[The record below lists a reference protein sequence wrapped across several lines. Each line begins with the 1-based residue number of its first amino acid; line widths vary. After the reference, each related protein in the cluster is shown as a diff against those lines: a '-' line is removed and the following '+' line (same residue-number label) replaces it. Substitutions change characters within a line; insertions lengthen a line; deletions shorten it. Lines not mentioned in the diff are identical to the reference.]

1 MSFQI
6 RDTIF
11 IGHATPEDND
21 FTIWLASRLQLLG
34 YKVWI
39 DKNALVGGE
48 KFWEEIDQVIR
59 NTAAKYL
66 LVYSKNI
73 CYQNVIGK
81 LKDGIYKEFSLAE
94 SISKQYNISD
104 FLILLNVDNAPHNL
118 FIGSDRLNQIVF
130 FENWAEGFKQ
140 LHKKLIK
147 DDVSIAQIYPD
158 SEFLT
163 WFQYQYITPKP
174 IINKK
179 EQYYSN
185 IWPIPKLPENFYI
198 HQFKKADQAKFI
210 FDNNKLYPLGKLSNH
225 IISFEADLLYNT
237 EDIENGLVADKIFAV
252 RISDILTGTNSSTF
266 PNLIDKTNY
275 FKILL
280 NRVFHILMKNRKMFW
295 YEMSSKRLAYFYT
308 PANLT
313 SGKVKFQ
320 YPGRRESK
328 KLKNLFGIY
337 NKVFK
342 WHYAVSVKTVIS
354 PVLGYSLKNHLTFTS
369 DGFRVWVND
378 KNEIET
384 DKIHSHRRKKGKMF
398 FNEEWRDMFL
408 AFLHGLKQEN
418 GQISIQLS
426 ADYTLIMPTSPEIYW
441 STFGYFDPKD
451 KSRQSILSYY
461 EDEDDNDDEIKGDES
476 DD

>member
-1 MSFQI
+1 MSAQI

-39 DKNALVGGE
+39 DRNALVGGE

-59 NTAAKYL
+59 NAATKYL

-73 CYQNVIGK
+73 CYKDVVGK
-81 LKDGIYKEFSLAE
+81 LKDGISKEFSLAE
-94 SISKQYNISD
+94 SIAKQHSFSD
-104 FLILLNVDNAPHNL
+104 FMILLNLDNSPHNL
-118 FIGSDRLNQIVF
+118 FIGSDRLNQIPF

-140 LHKKLIK
+140 LHKKLMK
-147 DDVSIAQIYPD
+147 DEVPSAQKDPD
-158 SEFLT
+158 AEFLN
-163 WFQYQYITPKP
+163 WFQYQYITPNP
-174 IINKK
+174 IIEKK
-179 EQYYSN
+179 ELYYSN
-185 IWPIPKLPENFYI
+185 IWPIPKLPDYFYI

-210 FDNNKLYPLGKLSNH
+210 FDNNKKYPLGKITNH
-225 IISFEADLLYNT
+225 IISFEADLLYDNT
-237 EDIENGLVADKIFAV
+237 DLENGLVPDKIFSV
-252 RISDILTGTNSSTF
+252 CITDILKGVDSQSF
-266 PNLIDKTNY
+266 PNLNDKINY

-295 YEMSSKRLAYFYT
+295 YEMSSKTLAYFYT
-308 PANLT
+308 PANLS

-320 YPGRRESK
+320 YPGRRNSK

-337 NKVFK
+337 NRVFK
-342 WHYAVSVKTVIS
+342 WHYAVSVKTVLT
-354 PVLGYSLKNHLTFTS
+354 PVLGYSLKNHLTFTT
-369 DGFRVWVND
+369 DGFRVWVNG
-378 KNEIET
+378 KNEVET

-408 AFLHGLKQEN
+408 AFLHGLKQEV
-418 GQISIQLS
+418 GQIAIQLS
-426 ADYTLIMPTSPEIYW
+426 AGYTLIMPHNPEIYW

-451 KSRQSILSYY
+451 KTRQSVLSVYDD
-461 EDEDDNDDEIKGDES
+461 EDENDDEIKADVGD
-476 DD
+476 D